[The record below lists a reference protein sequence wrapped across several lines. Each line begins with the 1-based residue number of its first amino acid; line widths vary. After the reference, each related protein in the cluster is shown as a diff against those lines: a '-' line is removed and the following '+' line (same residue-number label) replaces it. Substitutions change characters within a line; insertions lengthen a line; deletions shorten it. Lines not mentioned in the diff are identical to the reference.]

1 MRVQSDDQA
10 LRNAAIANI
19 LIESLCA
26 VASAFIFYKQVGGG
40 DDDILA
46 PVTRKLKALRVKYFG
61 PPPLTE
67 EEIANQ
73 NRLLQIEAARILRE
87 AQ

>member
-1 MRVQSDDQA
+1 MNLASDDPA
-10 LRNAAIANI
+10 VKKAAIANI
-19 LIESLCA
+19 VIESL
-26 VASAFIFYKQVGGG
+26 VALASLVIFYKQVSG
-40 DDDILA
+40 DDVAESLA
-46 PVTRKLKALRVKYFG
+46 RKIRQLRVKYFG

>member
-1 MRVQSDDQA
+1 MNLASDDPA
-10 LRNAAIANI
+10 VKKAAIINLAVEASTMV
-19 LIESLCA
+19 LSLA
-26 VASAFIFYKQVGGG
+26 LMTYAMKGEEFTLQ
-40 DDDILA
+40 L
-46 PVTRKLKALRVKYFG
+46 TRKLKRLRNKYFG

>member
-1 MRVQSDDQA
+1 MNLASDDPA
-10 LRNAAIANI
+10 VKKAAIAN
-19 LIESLCA
+19 LVIESA
-26 VASAFIFYKQVGGG
+26 VAVVSVAIFYKQVKG
-40 DDDILA
+40 DDLA
-46 PVTRKLKALRVKYFG
+46 ELLTKKLKALRVKYFG